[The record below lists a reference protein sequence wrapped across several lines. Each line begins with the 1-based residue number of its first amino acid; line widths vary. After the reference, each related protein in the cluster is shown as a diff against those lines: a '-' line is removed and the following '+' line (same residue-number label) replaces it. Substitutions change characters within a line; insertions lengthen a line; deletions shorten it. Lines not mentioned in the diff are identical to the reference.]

1 MFLAAGSLQR
11 SEGLSA
17 KHSIAYS
24 MTGAVS
30 TPVQS
35 PAPDAPSAGG
45 GATQASQQFVFCR
58 HRDFPSHTALTQRRV
73 TRLFLSRLFRRNHV
87 VLLRTLLSVLCPESV
102 FLSQL
107 GPAGCGHWTQK
118 QLRCCLPLQSAVT
131 ITDSDTNCVMDSGYS
146 TLDTGPTHHINHH

>member
-24 MTGAVS
+24 MPGAVS

-58 HRDFPSHTALTQRRV
+58 HRAETFFPSHTALTQRRI

-107 GPAGCGHWTQK
+107 GPAGCGQWTQ
-118 QLRCCLPLQSAVT
+118 
-131 ITDSDTNCVMDSGYS
+131 
-146 TLDTGPTHHINHH
+146 